1 MVVNSQQHAV
11 KGNKKTMGKTKC
23 CTSWTAER
31 TKLSCQLLGGAR
43 IIHAMR
49 INLVTPF
56 AEKDAVK
63 ALGARWDA
71 SKKLWYILDV
81 ADITPFLRWIP
92 KTEVATKNSATVSQH
107 LDARPD
113 NDQSRTPKVPKPS
126 GLSSEVLHCGCH
138 VLPWDDCAHT
148 AKP

>member
-1 MVVNSQQHAV
+1 M
-11 KGNKKTMGKTKC
+11 
-23 CTSWTAER
+23 
-31 TKLSCQLLGGAR
+31 LGGAR

-63 ALGARWDA
+63 TLGARWDA
-71 SKKLWYILDV
+71 NRKLWYILDV

-92 KTEVATKNSATVSQH
+92 KTEVATKNSATVGQH
-107 LDARPD
+107 LDARID
-113 NDQSRTPKVPKPS
+113 NAQPRTSKVLKSS

-138 VLPWDDCAHT
+138 VLPWDDCTHT